1 VDRHSGGPPPAV
13 DRSVD
18 RQGSEVQG
26 EAIPSTQAVP
36 EPPTMVVEQ
45 PEGVQDVEES
55 GETTP
60 HVSAS
65 EGQGSPRSA
74 VVVGSPG
81 VQGGVS
87 GEAPAGTGT
96 LGPTGVQY
104 PRPVQPPPKF
114 PSEARPAES
123 QQGQSAAPG
132 VQPWDPSGPHASGIA
147 GQAMSGAPSV
157 GGAPSGDPSV
167 VCLSGAPAYSFSTEA
182 GSGLTQS
189 TRDTSDSRAT
199 SSSGQSRR
207 TRTSSGRRALERAKE
222 KLRKLEQANKEA
234 KEQAAQIARMQSAEA
249 LAALA
254 NITVEEALARMD
266 AQQAAL
272 KKEHE

>member
-1 VDRHSGGPPPAV
+1 
-13 DRSVD
+13 
-18 RQGSEVQG
+18 
-26 EAIPSTQAVP
+26 
-36 EPPTMVVEQ
+36 
-45 PEGVQDVEES
+45 
-55 GETTP
+55 
-60 HVSAS
+60 
-65 EGQGSPRSA
+65 
-74 VVVGSPG
+74 

-114 PSEARPAES
+114 PREARPAES
-123 QQGQSAAPG
+123 QQGQSADPD
-132 VQPWDPSGPHASGIA
+132 VQPWDPSGPQASGMS
-147 GQAMSGAPSV
+147 GQAMGGAPSV

-207 TRTSSGRRALERAKE
+207 TRASSGRRALERAKE
-222 KLRKLEQANKEA
+222 KLRRLEQANKEA

>member
-1 VDRHSGGPPPAV
+1 
-13 DRSVD
+13 
-18 RQGSEVQG
+18 
-26 EAIPSTQAVP
+26 
-36 EPPTMVVEQ
+36 MQ
-45 PEGVQDVEES
+45 PEGVQGVEES

-74 VVVGSPG
+74 VVVESPE
-81 VQGGVS
+81 VPGGVS

-114 PSEARPAES
+114 PREARPAES
-123 QQGQSAAPG
+123 QQGQSADPD
-132 VQPWDPSGPHASGIA
+132 VQIWEPSDPQASGMS
-147 GQAMSGAPSV
+147 GQAMGGAPSV
-157 GGAPSGDPSV
+157 GGALSGDPSV

-189 TRDTSDSRAT
+189 TTDTSDSRAT

-207 TRTSSGRRALERAKE
+207 TRASSGREHWRG
-222 KLRKLEQANKEA
+222 LRKSLGGWSKPTRRPRSRQHK
-234 KEQAAQIARMQSAEA
+234 
-249 LAALA
+249 
-254 NITVEEALARMD
+254 
-266 AQQAAL
+266 
-272 KKEHE
+272 